1 MQSNRKDHDEPGWQK
16 IVLGVSGGIAA
27 YKTPELVRRLRER
40 GADVRVAMTEAA
52 KAFITPLSLQAVSG
66 YPVSDSLLDPAAEA
80 AMGHIELGKWA
91 DLVILAP
98 ATADLIARVAA
109 GMANDLVSTICLATP
124 APIAVL
130 PAMNQQMY
138 RAAATQH
145 NLDVLASR
153 GMLIWGP
160 DSGSQAC
167 GDVGPGRML
176 DPLTIVDMAA
186 AHFSPVNDLQHLNI
200 MITAGPTREPLDPVR
215 YISNH
220 SSGKM
225 GFAIAAAAARRGAN
239 VTLVS
244 GPVALPT
251 PPFVQRIDVM
261 TALEMEAAVQA
272 AVQKQHI
279 FIGCAA
285 VADYRAAAVA
295 SEKIKKQATQGDE
308 LTVKMVKNP
317 DIVAGVAA
325 LKDKRPYVVGFAAET
340 NNVEEYA
347 RQKRI
352 RKNLDLICAN
362 DVSLSTQGF
371 NSDSNALHLFWQDGD
386 KALPLERKALLGQL
400 LLDEIVTRYDEKIDV
415 KILDPRV
422 GQQFPLPT
430 YATSGSAGLDLRA
443 CLDDAVELAPGATT
457 LVPTGLAIHIADP
470 SLAAVMLP
478 RSGLGHKHGIVLGN
492 LVGLIDS
499 DYQGQLMVS
508 IWNRG
513 QDSFTIEPGERIAQM
528 VFVPVVQAEFNL
540 VEEFEATD
548 RGEGGFGHSGRK

>member
-1 MQSNRKDHDEPGWQK
+1 
-16 IVLGVSGGIAA
+16 
-27 YKTPELVRRLRER
+27 
-40 GADVRVAMTEAA
+40 
-52 KAFITPLSLQAVSG
+52 LSLQAVSG

-124 APIAVL
+124 APVAVV

-138 RAAATQH
+138 RNAATQH
-145 NLDVLASR
+145 NLEILASR
-153 GMLIWGP
+153 GLLIWGP

-176 DPLTIVDMAA
+176 DPLAIVDMAA
-186 AHFSPVNDLQHLNI
+186 THFAPVNDLQHLNI

-215 YISNH
+215 YITNH

-225 GFAIAAAAARRGAN
+225 GFAIAAAAAKRGAN

-244 GPVALPT
+244 GPVSLAT
-251 PPFVQRIDVM
+251 PPFVQRIDVT

-272 AVQKQHI
+272 HAQMQQI

-285 VADYRAAAVA
+285 VADYRAETISDA
-295 SEKIKKQATQGDE
+295 KIKKQGDE
-308 LTVKMVKNP
+308 LTIKMVKNP

-325 LKDKRPYVVGFAAET
+325 LKSHRPYVVGFAAET

-347 RQKRI
+347 RQKRT

-362 DVSLSTQGF
+362 DVSLATQGF

-386 KALPLERKALLGQL
+386 KVLPLERKELLGQQ
-400 LLDEIVTRYDEKIDV
+400 LLDEIVTRYDEK
-415 KILDPRV
+415 
-422 GQQFPLPT
+422 
-430 YATSGSAGLDLRA
+430 
-443 CLDDAVELAPGATT
+443 
-457 LVPTGLAIHIADP
+457 
-470 SLAAVMLP
+470 
-478 RSGLGHKHGIVLGN
+478 
-492 LVGLIDS
+492 
-499 DYQGQLMVS
+499 
-508 IWNRG
+508 NR
-513 QDSFTIEPGERIAQM
+513 R
-528 VFVPVVQAEFNL
+528 
-540 VEEFEATD
+540 
-548 RGEGGFGHSGRK
+548 